1 MRSLQ
6 LLKKIFPFKP
16 ATSAEFLAA
25 VKIHNEAALMANRKI
40 WADSI
45 LTEKCEQD
53 SSAQVAF
60 VRSKAPDNKNLWKI
74 KRDLQETVD
83 KLKIQRFP
91 QWDMG
96 TNQSNHNHTERF
108 KIFGLILCIILLF
121 LFIAP
126 GCYAAEIYHQ
136 LGISFAHG
144 YQGGLKKIVDKA
156 DDHLS
161 KNCREQHIHKSDERS
176 KGQSSSNDD
185 AGTTSS
191 DQ

>member
-1 MRSLQ
+1 MLE
-6 LLKKIFPFKP
+6 KVFPFKP

-60 VRSKAPDNKNLWKI
+60 VRSEPPDNTSLWKI
-74 KRDLQETVD
+74 IKDLQETVN

-96 TNQSNHNHTERF
+96 NNCKGASF
-108 KIFGLILCIILLF
+108 FGYF
-121 LFIAP
+121 
-126 GCYAAEIYHQ
+126 
-136 LGISFAHG
+136 
-144 YQGGLKKIVDKA
+144 
-156 DDHLS
+156 
-161 KNCREQHIHKSDERS
+161 
-176 KGQSSSNDD
+176 
-185 AGTTSS
+185 
-191 DQ
+191 